1 MRVSAVNNIDPMKT
15 HEGEEEISLDDL
27 VISSSPHIT
36 SQESIPKIMYSV
48 VISLLPASIGA
59 VYFFGLR
66 ALVLIIVTIGVALAT
81 EAIFQMARKKEIT
94 IWDGS
99 ALVTGLLLALN
110 LPSALPFWMAAVGA
124 IVAITIGKQ
133 VFGGLGQNPFNP
145 ALIGRVFLFITFPRQ
160 MTTWVIDGKTMATP
174 LGAMKFEGQMTPYSD
189 LFWGKIGGSLGE
201 TSVLLL
207 LIGAAYLI
215 YKGYIDWRIPLGLLG
230 TVALLTIILGHDPL
244 FHLMSGGLVLAAF
257 FMATDMVTTPVTQL
271 GKWLFS
277 IGAGIIVV
285 VIRLYGGYAEGISFA
300 ILLMNAITP
309 LLDRYTRPRVFGT

>member
-1 MRVSAVNNIDPMKT
+1 MRVTTANNIDSIKN

-36 SQESIPKIMYSV
+36 SEESIPKIMYSV
-48 VISLLPASIGA
+48 VVSLLPASIGA

-66 ALVLIIVTIGVALAT
+66 ALALIVVTIGVALAT
-81 EAIFQMARKKEIT
+81 EAIFQIARKKEIT

-145 ALIGRVFLFITFPRQ
+145 ALVGRVFLFITFPRH
-160 MTTWVIDGKTMATP
+160 MTTWIIDGMTMATP

-189 LFWGKIGGSLGE
+189 LFWGNVGGSLGE
-201 TSVLLL
+201 TSVFLL
-207 LIGAAYLI
+207 LIGATYLI

-230 TVALLTIILGHDPL
+230 TVALLTMTLGHDPL